1 MELNKWVEMAH
12 DNAVKHGFCEKLKTI
27 REYADEIIG
36 EVEEMVQANAYGLPM
51 IYVKDGKPEGVA
63 VEAIDV
69 LLRTFT
75 MLGELGVDVEE
86 TMAIKHAYNTQR
98 PYLHG
103 KE

>member
-12 DNAVKHGFCEKLKTI
+12 DNAKKHGFCEKQKTL
-27 REYADEIIG
+27 RQYADEIIG
-36 EVEEMVQANAYGLPM
+36 EVEEMVEAYNSGMPLVCM
-51 IYVKDGKPEGVA
+51 IDGKPEGIA

-69 LLRTFT
+69 LLCTFT
-75 MLGELGVDVEE
+75 TLGGLGVDVEE

-103 KE
+103 KG